1 MPDNPV
7 SDDPVP
13 DDRLPAELL
22 SGLSATAHDRWLP
35 LAAQPLLVLVGVTG
49 VGKSTALAA
58 LEGLKRLPDRREVT
72 DAVMIVPQAG
82 QAVAD
87 REQRFALTAQY
98 RRTHPGGMAQAL
110 GSLHADPERWSGR
123 LVFDG
128 LRGQGEVEYAA
139 RQFPLWRF
147 VSLHAPDLVRVRRLL
162 GRADAF
168 DMVAFDMVA
177 FDVVA
182 FDVVDQTVQATGV
195 RADAR
200 TFNLLA
206 ELEVLDGVDE
216 VFGSAQLHEIAA
228 LSAQGFTPA
237 DLLAKTRIVLSER
250 RNYDPQAA
258 RRVLNVLP
266 DWRSLDLDTSL
277 FSAQEVA
284 RAIADWLP
292 GAGPVQP

>member
-1 MPDNPV
+1 MSDNPVPDNPV

-13 DDRLPAELL
+13 DDRLPDELL
-22 SGLSATAHDRWLP
+22 PGLSATAHDRWLP

-58 LEGLKRLPDRREVT
+58 LGSLKRLPDRREVT

-110 GSLHADPERWSGR
+110 GSLHADPEHWSGR

-168 DMVAFDMVA
+168 D
-177 FDVVA
+177 
-182 FDVVDQTVQATGV
+182 VVDQTVQATGV
-195 RADAR
+195 RADVR

-206 ELEVLDGVDE
+206 ELEALDGVDE

-258 RRVLNVLP
+258 RRVLNALP
-266 DWRSLDLDTSL
+266 GWRSLDLDTSL
-277 FSAQEVA
+277 LSAQEVA
-284 RAIADWLP
+284 RAIVDWLP